1 MQKSKERDVSNE
13 QILYLL
19 INFREEDAKRD
30 SFTDIQVNREKC
42 REVGLFSY
50 KIKDT
55 GEKRMENLFLINETH
70 DGVPVDVI
78 YDKKGRFIAWKNY
91 EKDPNGELQIAK
103 DIELDKERLERQ
115 LIRDLERERVVTET
129 NSSSSS
135 SDTTKAGEGRDLG
148 NKEHEEK
155 EQNQNV
161 NKEDTKQQEIKPLK
175 NLKNDINLSGKTRI
189 AMDTIINGYYLWEIL
204 NVEEKLAGRIPE
216 GVSERSFRNGYL
228 TVVPSSELEQKDGK
242 HREPEFTFA
251 VCNFSGDMIELDGG
265 VLEPQKIGPIE
276 EQEQYEK
283 NSEYFADGKEV
294 AKPTTDMV
302 LTRKARYKIPG
313 AYSRFNV
320 NENWY
325 LEVDEDE
332 QSRKY
337 GANPSDGKVHEIS
350 FVQEPMRTSEIYSQD
365 SAEARTRQSI
375 KCKLEDVSEPPL
387 SEKEQEQM
395 DRLRSKDANEAINS
409 RKEHLQE
416 FENVVENLTKQYGES
431 YRKTIEAQV
440 EAEHKKGKSPEE
452 AEKNVKENM
461 DEMENEYY
469 IHGRSRRG

>member
-42 REVGLFSY
+42 RELGLFSY

-55 GEKRMENLFLINETH
+55 GEIRMENLFLINETH

-175 NLKNDINLSGKTRI
+175 NLKNDIFMFS
-189 AMDTIINGYYLWEIL
+189 DF
-204 NVEEKLAGRIPE
+204 
-216 GVSERSFRNGYL
+216 ER
-228 TVVPSSELEQKDGK
+228 V
-242 HREPEFTFA
+242 
-251 VCNFSGDMIELDGG
+251 
-265 VLEPQKIGPIE
+265 
-276 EQEQYEK
+276 
-283 NSEYFADGKEV
+283 NS
-294 AKPTTDMV
+294 
-302 LTRKARYKIPG
+302 
-313 AYSRFNV
+313 
-320 NENWY
+320 
-325 LEVDEDE
+325 
-332 QSRKY
+332 
-337 GANPSDGKVHEIS
+337 
-350 FVQEPMRTSEIYSQD
+350 
-365 SAEARTRQSI
+365 
-375 KCKLEDVSEPPL
+375 
-387 SEKEQEQM
+387 
-395 DRLRSKDANEAINS
+395 
-409 RKEHLQE
+409 
-416 FENVVENLTKQYGES
+416 
-431 YRKTIEAQV
+431 
-440 EAEHKKGKSPEE
+440 
-452 AEKNVKENM
+452 
-461 DEMENEYY
+461 
-469 IHGRSRRG
+469 